1 MHRHLGLLLVVSATL
16 ACRPEMEE
24 GGIWTL
30 IPIDVEVEGGV
41 NLLDSPSKLRD
52 NELRKAQNLVPG
64 EDGMLRKRPA
74 LGFVSIS
81 GYGSSYVPIAFQGPV
96 GNSGSFVALLWQKD
110 LEFLDLVVL
119 DGAGGSE
126 ASNIISP
133 ITTTPKATIFN
144 FGLAQYIF
152 SNTPGAEFRKKLVET
167 TITDFVFAGT
177 GNETLYPAVASR
189 YRSRVAFGNFGAGY
203 ERYIVMTD
211 NNTIDVVGD
220 SALTSRGFF
229 VGDDGDKIVA
239 IHEIATTGDK
249 LRPSLLVLLEHSAFV
264 ITGQPNQTTDSSSF
278 FGDMEIARLPY
289 NSGCASANTVA
300 VTPYGTIWAGPD
312 NVWMFRVGQGI
323 IPVGAKIR
331 PALESTPAV
340 LRYRWVGAYFDGFY
354 RLAVFSPGQGPDE
367 IAQLGEQ
374 WWLDLEDDSKVPS
387 GDTAAAWY
395 GPQVFNLITD
405 DVYEPSPDLGVP
417 DPIVGTLMFAQDTRP
432 GSAPNLYGLDR
443 GWATGGVLFISSYGT
458 QSGDRDI
465 SYDSSI
471 NINEVIGTEIL
482 MDLQTKKYGLDK
494 KNAPLLKVFRK
505 GEVVGMP
512 MQESRI
518 TFEGTVGPYVD
529 TIHKYVNPF
538 GFTTDVDQLDEE
550 TLAEKIQTFAFWPD
564 PATRKSGADVSFR
577 VYDTAGIVVSEGYND
592 EFALQELG
600 SPAEVVRLTPGL
612 YTDVKAFLDH
622 LVTMMGGYSHNL
634 TGSAPYAP
642 LIAITN
648 DVATDWQPWFIG
660 PVSGVT
666 DVQLRKTRAIAQML
680 GYDTSVDP
688 ALAPTQTAGAFVPA
702 KRAAIWEL
710 HGISGLVQ
718 MTGKRGQ

>member
-52 NELRKAQNLVPG
+52 NELRKSQNLVPG
-64 EDGMLRKRPA
+64 EDGMLRKRPK
-74 LGFVSIS
+74 LGWAANAGLPIL
-81 GYGSSYVPIAFQGPV
+81 VPPLSPVAFAGPV
-96 GNSGSFVALLWQKD
+96 SQEAPYFVALLWADSSNQ
-110 LEFLDLVVL
+110 LIFAEF
-119 DGAGGSE
+119 DGVGGSSTFTVVSG
-126 ASNIISP
+126 A
-133 ITTTPKATIFN
+133 TTQPYGILFN
-144 FGLAQYIF
+144 FGNNQYLF
-152 SNTPGAEFRKKLVET
+152 GNDPGVEFRKTYDGVAVLP
-167 TITDFVFAGT
+167 FSFAGT
-177 GNETLYPAVASR
+177 GNDNLYPRVVGR
-189 YRSRVAFGNFGAGY
+189 YRSRVVLANFGA
-203 ERYIVMTD
+203 EFKRHLLFTD
-211 NNTIDVVGD
+211 NFDISIVGD
-220 SALTSRGFF
+220 SALTSRSIF
-229 VGDDGDKIVA
+229 VGDDGDEIVA
-239 IHEIATTGDK
+239 VKEITTTGDR
-249 LRPSLLVLLEHSAFV
+249 LRPSLLVLLKHSAFV

-278 FGDMEIARLPY
+278 FGDMEVTRLPY
-289 NSGCASANTVA
+289 NSGCASAATVA
-300 VTPYGTIWAGPD
+300 VTPYGTIWAGLD

-323 IPVGAKIR
+323 VPVGAKIR
-331 PALESTPAV
+331 PVLQNTPPD
-340 LRYRWVGAYFDGFY
+340 LFFKWQGAFFDGFY
-354 RLAVFSPGQGPDE
+354 RLAIFSEGQGPTE
-367 IAQLGEQ
+367 ISYLGEQ
-374 WWLDLEDDSKVPS
+374 WWLDLEDDSKAPS
-387 GDTAAAWY
+387 GDVGAAWY
-395 GPQVFNLITD
+395 GPQIFNQMRDSST
-405 DVYEPSPDLGVP
+405 VNA
-417 DPIVGTLMFAQDTRP
+417 GTGPFAQDTRP
-432 GSAPNLYGLDR
+432 GRNNALFGLEQSMLDTNTVVTLASYATESGTKDDTYTEVTENL
-443 GWATGGVLFISSYGT
+443 VPP
-458 QSGDRDI
+458 
-465 SYDSSI
+465 
-471 NINEVIGTEIL
+471 GTEIL
-482 MDLQTKKYGLDK
+482 MYLQTKKYGLDK

-564 PATRKSGADVSFR
+564 PATRRSEADVSFR

-666 DVQLRKTRAIAQML
+666 DAQLRKTRAIAQML